1 MILNLNNKNTA
12 LWVSLTQSVRWWEVT
27 DVSLLMVIGAPVGKG
42 YHLNALSFYSPCV
55 PPTKLYFKFYFH
67 FVFLLESGLWSCGD
81 DHPHEHGKQ
90 WQLIQQQKIGQ
101 LASAP

>member
-1 MILNLNNKNTA
+1 M
-12 LWVSLTQSVRWWEVT
+12 T

-90 WQLIQQQKIGQ
+90 
-101 LASAP
+101 